1 MSTSVNHLPECWC
14 AGRCPTYEGATCP
27 CRDCICDE
35 LRACEQRVLE
45 AAIAAVREAI
55 GEEWRGE
62 IVPKGEYDCC
72 GCSSYNGIVNDATDA
87 IDALRG
93 SGNLDTPPS
102 AEKGEQA

>member
-1 MSTSVNHLPECWC
+1 MTEHVLECRWESQ
-14 AGRCPTYEGATCP
+14 R
-27 CRDCICDE
+27 CICEE

-55 GEEWRGE
+55 GEEWCGE

-87 IDALRG
+87 IDALKK
-93 SGNLDTPPS
+93 NNET
-102 AEKGEQA
+102 